1 MSEGVEPL
9 VLRARLTAPPGP
21 GIGAQMAMVGLLAVP
36 ALGLSLFLAL
46 KGLWPVTPFLGGD
59 VLLVAAAF
67 WVVRRRRRAAYEDV
81 LVGADSILIRRCDGR
96 RRVVE
101 ETLPTIWTRL
111 ERDEDEDFGCLAL
124 RLRRRR
130 RAVAVADLLSPADRR
145 SFAELLGE
153 ALHRARRGGL
163 AALQPVAVPDRF
175 AATGG
180 GR

>member
-1 MSEGVEPL
+1 MIEGAEPL

-21 GIGAQMAMVGLLAVP
+21 GIKAQMAMVGLLAVP

-59 VLLVAAAF
+59 ILLLAAAF
-67 WVVRRRRRAAYEDV
+67 WAVRRRRRAYEEV

-130 RAVAVADLLSPADRR
+130 RAVAVADLLSPDDRR
-145 SFAELLGE
+145 SFAELLSE